1 MSWGCAELARP
12 WGAAAAAP
20 ILHPGG
26 HSADTPAVEVCP
38 PDGGPGT
45 GDSRGHTE
53 GGHQVGV
60 GEIHTFDEAPVVR
73 EMQALV
79 GPLTG
84 DEAALVR
91 ALTPRDLSNTELVQ
105 HMFQLVDLLTT
116 VRTDEEMADYVY
128 AIAPQWDDSIELLVL
143 AGMLV
148 GAVERH
154 ELARA
159 A

>member
-1 MSWGCAELARP
+1 M
-12 WGAAAAAP
+12 
-20 ILHPGG
+20 
-26 HSADTPAVEVCP
+26 
-38 PDGGPGT
+38 
-45 GDSRGHTE
+45 
-53 GGHQVGV
+53 GV
-60 GEIHTFDEAPVVR
+60 GEIHTIDEAPVVR
-73 EMQALV
+73 EMQGLI

-91 ALTPRDLSNTELVQ
+91 ALTPADVSSTEMVQ

-116 VRTDEEMADYVY
+116 VRTDEAMAAYVY

-143 AGMLV
+143 AGMLSA
-148 GAVERH
+148 AVERH